1 MESSNVASQKDAKM
15 ENTQQKCP
23 SGQSSP
29 YQDEDGRRKIQEE
42 IFHRI
47 EPNKLPVIVNFQFLN
62 YSHDKKEQQLT
73 ETIFPRIKQVDLDCD
88 LMQFHLEIFKHI
100 KYIFTRFL
108 QLKEQCH
115 IKSSDMLKQRKQTLD
130 SAYCRNNDVSHFERK
145 IFNEKQ
151 KMQIPFSLT
160 LEKWNNMSLSQQF
173 EMVFSSHNYSRGT
186 HQQNP
191 EK

>member
-1 MESSNVASQKDAKM
+1 M
-15 ENTQQKCP
+15 
-23 SGQSSP
+23 
-29 YQDEDGRRKIQEE
+29 
-42 IFHRI
+42 
-47 EPNKLPVIVNFQFLN
+47 NFQFLN

-88 LMQFHLEIFKHI
+88 LIQFHLEIFKHI

-115 IKSSDMLKQRKQTLD
+115 TKSNETLKQRKQTLD
-130 SAYCRNNDVSHFERK
+130 SAYCKNNDVSHFERK
-145 IFNEKQ
+145 IFNQKL

-191 EK
+191 EKQKFLHQHSFNHCIDPSRRKPHELPYFLRVVSRKQMQEGSKKQ